1 MVNFTPFISNLAA
14 FVVEER
20 AVEERVVE
28 EPSASASTSTTA
40 PLQPE
45 EEVLAVEKP
54 TIKKA
59 RKVAQKAAV
68 TE

>member
-1 MVNFTPFISNLAA
+1 MVNFTPFISNPAA

-20 AVEERVVE
+20 VVVE
-28 EPSASASTSTTA
+28 EPSTDTTA
-40 PLQPE
+40 QP

-59 RKVAQKAAV
+59 RKVALKV

>member
-1 MVNFTPFISNLAA
+1 MVNFTPFISNPAA

-20 AVEERVVE
+20 VVVE
-28 EPSASASTSTTA
+28 EPSTSTDTTA
-40 PLQPE
+40 QP

-59 RKVAQKAAV
+59 RKVALKV